1 VRSLAIALACA
12 CVLACGNEPQQT
24 ETVAGESGPSADE
37 APRLAPV
44 ARVETTDAWMD
55 LLAQRPSAVILR
67 DRRVVVDLGRENAR
81 KHLALGPGNPWRL
94 AEKVDGV
101 ECAVLLGRSG
111 TLDIPLDGALAPAAN
126 PETPEHAGLALAVTL
141 RSLAPRQSMTV
152 LWEEKPIAH
161 LRIGDGWARR
171 TISLPADVVRP
182 GENRLRLHFRRT
194 AQLGDAEAAAAVSY
208 VEVGTRAA
216 IKAPIPS
223 LLDAPYR
230 VLSKAPGDIEL
241 GLSPGV
247 GLAYYVT
254 VPRRG
259 RIELD
264 ARGRGSLEVLLSLDA
279 DHERGAAPRQLLQEP
294 LIPTGR
300 VREVDLSA
308 WGGAAVRLEL
318 RVKGSGEDAGAVFS
332 SARII
337 ARRSLAVDRRKRG
350 PTDVIVLAVE
360 GARADELLDVSRRPP
375 LPNFES
381 FAREALVFERAH
393 AVGAAAVPSHA
404 ALMSSVPPPTH
415 LTIAGTFV
423 AESQSMFAEVL
434 DRAGYYNVL
443 ASANT
448 YVNEERGL
456 LQGFDDHLIQPRGSA
471 DDARALVD
479 RAMEKLEGHPGRRFL
494 YAVLNDPQAPFD
506 PPREFRELFTSG
518 DAPPGAPLP
527 HHTHVWVGRV
537 RMGRIAPEP
546 AEVEYVRKLYR
557 GEFFA
562 IDEAL
567 GDIMEA
573 LRKVGRIDDT
583 IIVLVGLHGEE
594 FLEHGSAGHGHTLYE
609 ESVHVPLAI
618 RAPKLL
624 APGRVQAPVDLL
636 DLAPTLADLLAL
648 PYPDAW
654 QGESL
659 VSLIDDPHPPPRLV
673 VAYLGD
679 GSRAGLVGDHKLILG
694 PGRTQRFYDL
704 ATDPLES
711 EDRIASG
718 GVALR
723 IVRSALAWQLGHAES
738 WHRARWGTGANLRP
752 AFAQDL
758 GM

>member
-1 VRSLAIALACA
+1 
-12 CVLACGNEPQQT
+12 
-24 ETVAGESGPSADE
+24 
-37 APRLAPV
+37 
-44 ARVETTDAWMD
+44 MD
-55 LLAQRPSAVILR
+55 LLAQRPSAVIVR
-67 DRRVVVDLGRENAR
+67 DGRVVVDLGRENAR

-94 AEKVDGV
+94 AQEVDGV
-101 ECAVLLGRSG
+101 EGAVLLGRSG
-111 TLDIPLDGALAPAAN
+111 SLDIPLDGELAPAAN
-126 PETPEHAGLALAVTL
+126 PETPEHAGLALAITL

-152 LWEEKPIAH
+152 LWEERPIAH

-171 TISLPADVVRP
+171 TISLPADLVRP

-194 AQLGDAEAAAAVSY
+194 VQFGDDEAAAVVSH
-208 VEVGTRAA
+208 VEVGTHAA
-216 IKAPIPS
+216 IRAPDPPA
-223 LLDAPYR
+223 LDVPYR
-230 VLSKAPGDIEL
+230 VHSRAPGDIEL
-241 GLSPGV
+241 ALAPGV

-264 ARGRGSLEVLLSLDA
+264 VRGRGSLEVLLSLDA

-294 LIPTGR
+294 LTPTGR

-308 WGGAAVRLEL
+308 WGGAPVRLEM
-318 RVKGSGEDAGAVFS
+318 RVKGSGEGAGAMFS

-350 PTDVIVLAVE
+350 PADVVVLAVE

-393 AVGAAAVPSHA
+393 AAGAAAVPSHA
-404 ALMSSVPPPTH
+404 ALLSSVPPPVH

-423 AESQSMFAEVL
+423 AESQTMLAEVL
-434 DRAGYYNVL
+434 DRAGYFSVL
-443 ASANT
+443 ASANS

-456 LQGFDDHLIQPRGSA
+456 LQGFDDLLIQPRGSA

-479 RAMEKLEGHPGRRFL
+479 RAMEKLEGRPGHHFL

-506 PPREFRELFTSG
+506 PPRELFTRA

-537 RMGRIAPEP
+537 RMGRIVPEP
-546 AEVEYVRKLYR
+546 AEVEYVRQLYR

-567 GDIMEA
+567 GSIVEA
-573 LRKVGRIDDT
+573 LREAGRLDDT

-594 FLEHGSAGHGHTLYE
+594 FLEHGSAGHGHTLYQ

-624 APGRVQAPVDLL
+624 APGRVRAPVDLL
-636 DLAPTLADLLAL
+636 DLVPTLADLLAL
-648 PYPDAW
+648 PYPDGW

-679 GSRAGLVGDHKLILG
+679 GSRAGLVGEHKLILG
-694 PGRTQRFYDL
+694 PGHTQRFFDL

-711 EDRIASG
+711 EDRIANG

-723 IVRSALAWQLGHAES
+723 IVRSALAWHLWHAES
-738 WHRARWGTGANLRP
+738 WRRARWGTGANLRP